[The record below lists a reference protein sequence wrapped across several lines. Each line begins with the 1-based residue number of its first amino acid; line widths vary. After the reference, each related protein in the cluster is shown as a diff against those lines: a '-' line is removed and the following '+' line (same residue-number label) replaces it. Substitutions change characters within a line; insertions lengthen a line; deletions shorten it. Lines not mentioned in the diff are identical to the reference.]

1 MRVKNTNL
9 KEISNFRK
17 IYFWSFW
24 DDFGKVKSDNSP
36 IFSKNG
42 SKWNPVFSIF
52 AKMSFYALKMQLD
65 GLLVAKAKYL
75 IFSNIYPFFDENLK
89 GR

>member
-1 MRVKNTNL
+1 
-9 KEISNFRK
+9 
-17 IYFWSFW
+17 
-24 DDFGKVKSDNSP
+24 VKSNNSS
-36 IFSKNG
+36 IFSKKG

-52 AKMSFYALKMQLD
+52 AKMLFYALKMQPSV
-65 GLLVAKAKYL
+65 LLAIEAKYL